1 MIFLKHVSKKYLNS
15 TALDDVTLEIK
26 SGEVVVLKGVSGSGK
41 STLLSLIA
49 GILKPS
55 EGEIVVD
62 GKKISKLPDHFAS
75 EYRRENIGIVFQMYN
90 LVTTISVSEN
100 ILLPLIPLNLDKEI
114 VDEKIS
120 FVLKMLNIEHK
131 KDEIV
136 KNLSGGE
143 RQRVAIARANVN
155 NPKIILADEPT
166 ANLDKKLSLE
176 FIDIV
181 QKLKEDGKTIIIST
195 HDPLFF
201 DLDAVDRVVEI
212 EDGKLI

>member
-1 MIFLKHVSKKYLNS
+1 M
-15 TALDDVTLEIK
+15 
-26 SGEVVVLKGVSGSGK
+26 VLV
-41 STLLSLIA
+41 
-49 GILKPS
+49 
-55 EGEIVVD
+55 EE
-62 GKKISKLPDHFAS
+62 
-75 EYRRENIGIVFQMYN
+75 QM
-90 LVTTISVSEN
+90 L
-100 ILLPLIPLNLDKEI
+100 
-114 VDEKIS
+114 DEKIS